1 MKKVFLLIFLL
12 FYSSLSFSKSSD
24 LQIKSE
30 QLSKVKKAI
39 QSKKQEKLKLI
50 IQEKTFE
57 KELDELN
64 KSIVLT
70 ELKLNKC
77 IKDIAVAEKNLE
89 KSSKLY
95 NIASL
100 KTKECNKSMQ
110 DEMKFFNRITF
121 ILSYERNPLEY
132 KIRQKLLEN
141 KKANYKIAKEEL
153 INFSLDL
160 KKWQNAKNKLLNLQK
175 YEQSLVKK
183 HRSMIEK
190 KSELLN
196 TTSGKLIAAE
206 QEIKALNDSAKTMQD
221 LINKIMSSTKQESIS
236 PVEKSFQE
244 KRKKFLP
251 WPVNGKVVVGFGKS
265 KHPYLDTYVISN
277 GIKIKSVDFNKV
289 KSVASGRV
297 VFIGV
302 FHSYGKVVIIDHKG
316 SVFSIYGLLDNI
328 YVKENQKISKGE
340 VLASVGRRNDN
351 VLYFEIRKN
360 NVPENPILW
369 LR

>member
-12 FYSSLSFSKSSD
+12 FYSSLSFSKNSD
-24 LQIKSE
+24 LEIKSE

-50 IQEKTFE
+50 IQEKTFK

-64 KSIVLT
+64 KNIVLT
-70 ELKLNKC
+70 ELKLNQC
-77 IKDIAVAEKNLE
+77 LKDIAVAEKNLK

-100 KTKECNKSMQ
+100 KSKECDKSMQ

-121 ILSYERNPLEY
+121 ILPYERNPLEY

-141 KKANYKIAKEEL
+141 KKAKYKMAKEEL
-153 INFSLDL
+153 INSSLDL
-160 KKWQNAKNKLLNLQK
+160 KKWQNAKDMLLNLQK
-175 YEQSLVKK
+175 QEQSLVEK

-190 KSELLN
+190 KNELLN

-206 QEIKALNDSAKTMQD
+206 QEIKALNDSAKSMQD
-221 LINKIMSSTKQESIS
+221 LINKIISSTKQESS
-236 PVEKSFQE
+236 LPVEKSLQE
-244 KRKKFLP
+244 KRKKSLP
-251 WPVNGKVVVGFGKS
+251 WPVNGKVVVSFGKS
-265 KHPYLDTYVISN
+265 KHPHLDTYVISN
-277 GIKIKSVDFNKV
+277 GIKIKTIDFNKV
-289 KSVASGRV
+289 KSVASGQV
-297 VFIGV
+297 VFTGV
-302 FHSYGKVVIIDHKG
+302 FRSYGKVVIIDHKG

-340 VLASVGRRNDN
+340 VLASVGRGKDN
-351 VLYFEIRKN
+351 VLYFEIRKK
-360 NVPENPILW
+360 NVAENPILW